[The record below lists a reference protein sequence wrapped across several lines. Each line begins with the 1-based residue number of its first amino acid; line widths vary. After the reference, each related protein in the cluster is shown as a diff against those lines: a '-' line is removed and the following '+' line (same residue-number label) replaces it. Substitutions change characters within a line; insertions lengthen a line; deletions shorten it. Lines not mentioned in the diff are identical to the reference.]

1 MGTSA
6 YPEHEKMKAVK
17 DRSQVVG
24 DFIEWIKSEYNT
36 DFAVWKTSSWI
47 CDIHG
52 EITEN
57 RVGRQELCPD
67 CSPDDHKVFWRPE
80 GYYPIR
86 KSTEQL
92 LAEFFEIDL
101 RKVED
106 EKRAM
111 LDAIRKANS

>member
-1 MGTSA
+1 MATV
-6 YPEHEKMKAVK
+6 YPEHAKMRAIK
-17 DRSQVVG
+17 DRAQVVG
-24 DFIEWIKSEYNT
+24 DFIEWIQSEYNT

-52 EITEN
+52 EIAEN
-57 RVGRQELCPD
+57 RVGRKELCPD
-67 CSPDDHKVFWRPE
+67 CPADAYRKVFWRPE

-92 LAEFFEIDL
+92 LAEFFDIDL
-101 RKVED
+101 HKIEA

-111 LDAIRKANS
+111 LDTIRKG